1 MGNIFKLAFA
11 QTFAFLS
18 CGICAERHALAEHV
32 PTDRFPN
39 VTLTTQD
46 GKQVEFR
53 DLVKDK
59 NVIIN
64 FMYTECK
71 GICKQTTQ
79 KLVQVQTALGDDLG
93 RKVFIYSITI
103 DPEQPEALK
112 KYAQTYGAK
121 WTFLTGKKEDL
132 NALRRKLGMSNLDP
146 ELRRELGLPERT
158 FAQGA
163 GQKRHSGMIAIGI
176 GTSGRWHKQQL
187 IRSSPEQILQKIEEL
202 EPPQGPQK

>member
-1 MGNIFKLAFA
+1 MGNISRLAFA
-11 QTFAFLS
+11 HTFAFLS
-18 CGICAERHALAEHV
+18 CGIGAERHALAEHV

-39 VTLTTQD
+39 VTLRTQD
-46 GKQVEFR
+46 DKEVKFN

-64 FMYTECK
+64 FMYTQCK
-71 GICKQTTQ
+71 GLCKQATQ

-93 RKVFIYSITI
+93 RKVFIYSITL

-132 NALRRKLGMSNLDP
+132 TALRRKLGMSNLGP

-163 GQKRHSGMIAIGI
+163 GQKQHSGMIAIGI
-176 GTSGRWHKQQL
+176 GASGRWHKQS
-187 IRSSPEQILQKIEEL
+187 IRASPEQILQKIEEL
-202 EPPQGPQK
+202 EPPQGPPK